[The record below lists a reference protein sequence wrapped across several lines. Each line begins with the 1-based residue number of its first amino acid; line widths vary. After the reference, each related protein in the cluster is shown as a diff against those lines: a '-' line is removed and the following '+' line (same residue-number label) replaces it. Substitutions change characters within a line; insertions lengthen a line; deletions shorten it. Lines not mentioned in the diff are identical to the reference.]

1 MIEEAVPTYKN
12 PHGKSM
18 LSNLLFEQIAE
29 KGRRFVAEKFESNSW
44 VKESADR
51 VLYDSKQEVVQTN
64 FNAIL
69 VILSGRAL
77 TPFEMTSYYD
87 AYSDE
92 GWN

>member
-12 PHGKSM
+12 PYGKSM
-18 LSNLLFEQIAE
+18 LTNLLYEQIAE
-29 KGRRFVAEKFESNSW
+29 KGRRFVAEKFEANAW
-44 VKESADR
+44 VKKSAER
-51 VLYDSKQEVVQTN
+51 VLHDSNQDVIQTN

-69 VILSGRAL
+69 VILTGRAL
-77 TPFEMTSYYD
+77 TPFEMTRYYD